1 MADTLS
7 KPLPCRMPVQ
17 QERCYYELLSQYQMP
32 QECMEILADMLDA
45 KLKDYFSQAEENLK
59 ALRSKRSV
67 CDTQK
72 KEVMTKFGLGVIP
85 EDVYTVTR
93 KNLDEHL
100 DEIGAEIATL
110 EKQSSNQVIDTR
122 KAILISCQLA
132 DYWKD
137 GTYETKQNLA
147 FPDGL
152 HWDREL
158 DNYRTTTENEA
169 LKLFRSFSSSYKTAR
184 AQKRTNLSICPW

>member
-1 MADTLS
+1 
-7 KPLPCRMPVQ
+7 
-17 QERCYYELLSQYQMP
+17 
-32 QECMEILADMLDA
+32 MLDA
-45 KLKDYFSQAEENLK
+45 KLKTYFAEAEENLRV
-59 ALRSKRSV
+59 LRSKRTV

-72 KEVMTKFGLGVIP
+72 KEVMTKFGLGLIP

-93 KNLDEHL
+93 KNLDEQI

-137 GTYETKQNLA
+137 GTYETKQNIQNLV

-152 HWDREL
+152 HWDRES

-169 LKLFRSFSSSYKTAR
+169 LLVFCLFSSCYKNEG
-184 AQKRTNLSICPW
+184 AQKKRTSFQKSSVVAEAGLEPATSGL

>member
-1 MADTLS
+1 
-7 KPLPCRMPVQ
+7 
-17 QERCYYELLSQYQMP
+17 
-32 QECMEILADMLDA
+32 MLDA
-45 KLKDYFSQAEENLK
+45 KLKTYFAEAEENLK
-59 ALRSKRSV
+59 ALRSKRTV

-72 KEVMTKFGLGVIP
+72 KEVMTKFGLGLIP

-93 KNLDEHL
+93 KNLDEQI

-137 GTYETKQNLA
+137 GTYETKQNIQNLV

-152 HWDREL
+152 HWDRES

-169 LKLFRSFSSSYKTAR
+169 LLVFCLFSSCYKNEG
-184 AQKRTNLSICPW
+184 AQKKRTSFQKSSVVAEAGLEPATSGL